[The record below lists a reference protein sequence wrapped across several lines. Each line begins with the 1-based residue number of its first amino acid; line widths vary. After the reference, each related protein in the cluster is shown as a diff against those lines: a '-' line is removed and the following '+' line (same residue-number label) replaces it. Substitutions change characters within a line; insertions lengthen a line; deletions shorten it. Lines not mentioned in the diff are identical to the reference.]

1 MKKSHEL
8 IFITEINTMNTQL
21 HNNHF
26 EHFTNRQ
33 VTEDNI
39 NFNDL
44 VLEHIKKNKPD
55 GTLEQLLTEMK
66 SLSPEARVTMQSLNS
81 ALLYSDASLRTDP
94 DYVNYTTDIL
104 DNRTNQL
111 LGLNMLTNIM
121 LNNMSR
127 LYDENKD

>member
-1 MKKSHEL
+1 
-8 IFITEINTMNTQL
+8 MNTQL

-44 VLEHIKKNKPD
+44 VLEHIKNNKPD
-55 GTLEQLLTEMK
+55 GTLEQLLIEMK
-66 SLSPEARVTMQSLNS
+66 KLSPEATVTIQSLNA

-94 DYVNYTTDIL
+94 DYINYTTDIL

-127 LYDENKD
+127 IYDKNEDSTLV

>member
-1 MKKSHEL
+1 
-8 IFITEINTMNTQL
+8 MNTQL

-44 VLEHIKKNKPD
+44 VLEHIKNNKPD
-55 GTLEQLLTEMK
+55 GTLEQLLIEMK
-66 SLSPEARVTMQSLNS
+66 KLSPEATVTMQSLNS

-94 DYVNYTTDIL
+94 DYINYTTDIL
-104 DNRTNQL
+104 DQRTNQL

-121 LNNMSR
+121 LNNISR
-127 LYDENKD
+127 IYDKNEDSTLV